1 VSHFSHTTGSSR
13 CSTMLPYTAL
23 CLTPASLS
31 AAPLIY
37 GNERKVP
44 MIGVCLKACRMTG
57 KKDLRGSRMSTIVI
71 A

>member
-1 VSHFSHTTGSSR
+1 
-13 CSTMLPYTAL
+13 MLPYTAL